1 MKGVWCKEWTQGRRY
16 IVKIEPGQKIKESL
30 VQFAKQENIQNGVV
44 VSAVGSVVNASF
56 RGIKTGAKRPITEP
70 RMRVI
75 EMEGPLELVGLEG
88 NLIIGEDND
97 LDCHLHIMLAKSSG
111 EVVGGHMFDAEIFV
125 SCEIMFTEILVSG
138 VERHVSKTGGTS
150 TIYIEEE

>member
-30 VQFAKQENIQNGVV
+30 VEFAKQENIKNGVV
-44 VSAVGSVVNASF
+44 VSAVGSVRNAIF
-56 RGIKTGAKRPITEP
+56 RGIKSGAKRPITAP
-70 RMRVI
+70 RMRQLEI
-75 EMEGPLELVGLEG
+75 AGPLEMLGLEG
-88 NLIIGEDND
+88 NLMMTDNNEV
-97 LDCHLHIMLAKSSG
+97 DCHLHIMLGKSSG
-111 EVVGGHMFDAEIFV
+111 EVVGGHMFDAEIFA

-138 VERHVSKTGGTS
+138 VERHVSKTGGIS